1 MRGYVIETASMVVG
15 IPVLIALSVADMIIT
30 LLRRSPAA

>member
-1 MRGYVIETASMVVG
+1 MKDYVIETAGMVVG
-15 IPVLIALSVADMIIT
+15 IPVLIALGVADMIIT